1 MVNLKKLIL
10 TVIVGSVTALCSAQ
24 IPKGTILAG
33 ASSNLGFSNYKPD
46 GGVST
51 TNFNLN
57 AKGGY
62 FIIDNLAVGVN
73 FGIERQDQTNS
84 TLSAGNF
91 GVFGRYYI
99 MGKIF
104 AGAGI
109 GVVNTRSDV
118 GTVTNKT
125 NYTQI
130 NLHGVYA
137 LFLNP
142 NIAVEPALNINI
154 NAGVSQGVGV
164 GLAVGFTLFLNRK

>member
-1 MVNLKKLIL
+1 MINFKKIIL
-10 TVIVGSVTALCSAQ
+10 TVVVGSVTVLCSAQ

-46 GGVST
+46 GGVSS
-51 TNFNLN
+51 TNFNLDV
-57 AKGGY
+57 KGGY
-62 FIIDNLAVGVN
+62 FIIDNLALGLN
-73 FGIERQDQTNS
+73 FGIDRYDATNVTDTKGS
-84 TLSAGNF
+84 F

-118 GTVTNKT
+118 GTSTSKSSYTN
-125 NYTQI
+125 I
-130 NLHGVYA
+130 NLHGGYA

-154 NAGVSQGVGV
+154 NAGDQQGVGI